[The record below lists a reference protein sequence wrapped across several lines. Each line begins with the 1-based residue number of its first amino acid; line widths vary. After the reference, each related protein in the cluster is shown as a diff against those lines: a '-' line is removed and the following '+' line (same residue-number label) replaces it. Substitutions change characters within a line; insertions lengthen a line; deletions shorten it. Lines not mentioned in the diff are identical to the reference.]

1 MNRKLNSSHG
11 VYVIYPLIALVA
23 ILNSCVPD
31 DGEVSSTDL
40 TERMPFSVEDY
51 AQLTPEELVDKFG
64 LRESELPV

>member
-40 TERMPFSVEDY
+40 TERMPFGVGFIASGP
-51 AQLTPEELVDKFG
+51 QEELLDK
-64 LRESELPV
+64 